1 MSALYKTASL
11 MTAKLVN
18 QYFEHFNN
26 HEWERMA
33 KMYVPMAEFKDAT
46 LGHGIIKQNHAQIV
60 EK

>member
-1 MSALYKTASL
+1 